1 MKPLLLLLLLVT
13 VASAAVVVVQDGAAA
28 APQDTAPKAAIAGV
42 LNVQAFGAKG
52 DGEQAWIAAH
62 KLKALANLVGAHA
75 LTEACEAMRGIDC
88 QPSGEAIIDGGKW
101 LQRLRS
107 ASQAACAALE
117 AADEM

>member
-1 MKPLLLLLLLVT
+1 MPEHGAGQK
-13 VASAAVVVVQDGAAA
+13 VASCRIVHGSSHAT
-28 APQDTAPKAAIAGV
+28 TAI
-42 LNVQAFGAKG
+42 AKG

-88 QPSGEAIIDGGKW
+88 QPSSEAIIDGGKW

>member
-1 MKPLLLLLLLVT
+1 MRSSSASSSATRVLGARDAKQARELVHIFRSRAPALT
-13 VASAAVVVVQDGAAA
+13 EAAA
-28 APQDTAPKAAIAGV
+28 AAI
-42 LNVQAFGAKG
+42 AKG

-88 QPSGEAIIDGGKW
+88 QPSSEAIIDGDKW